1 MRGIDEYLRL
11 QEETNKEIRL
21 ILLDLETVER
31 KEKELVYLENK
42 HLIDKFDNKNI
53 GMPGIARNEF
63 VITKKR
69 LGTLAIIDDAK
80 KLGLASE
87 ISNLFELV
95 NSLESKLLNLEI
107 KTNKSSEKGINE
119 TVSQEYSNDL
129 KSLRNVPLYEEQPI
143 QNKTENKKTGEKG
156 LKLGVSALNLVGII
170 LILISL
176 TTFGRYVYV
185 NFLSN
190 ETKGIVLFL
199 VPILILLA
207 GELYF
212 SKKNFKFSKGITSL
226 GISGLYTAVI
236 INYLVLDNI
245 TGIFAL
251 GITAIITGGAIY
263 LSYRKESNLLRIV
276 TLVGAYICLVPIDKI
291 SIEQSYILVVILT
304 IIHVMNI
311 YFPLQDI
318 KNRDIN
324 IPFEF
329 YTSILALVS
338 TLIIGV
344 NLDKNV
350 LVLLLIITTI
360 VYGVQYVIT
369 CTAKGNNLLNSIGI
383 LLYFTLYPLVTTVVY
398 PLSELGLFTSSY
410 VPYLPLGV
418 YCVIGLSILF
428 IVKKEARWTGYTG
441 FVLASLFIIINM
453 GFEKYDSYIICLAL
467 LTGGTLLLFIKEKNK
482 ILEYTL
488 IGLIVIS
495 ILGYFVTIEEAI
507 SVVYLVLFTGILCGS
522 KEFKNTLGVI
532 IFKYFYMLAIV
543 GWVQSMI
550 AHTDSLYDIEVYIVF
565 ISLAICIIYTVIINK
580 VYILRHDTIKD
591 MNYVSLWLMV
601 VVGLVAGLIGTTEF
615 YLSIAFTVYIFVSLL
630 TEDYID
636 TKRLSHNKTLIYAF
650 LSTYIV
656 VRLSFI
662 VDIVYEVKQLI
673 LSISLMI
680 VALGS
685 VFIGFKINNSKLRKY
700 GLILSLITCVKLMLV
715 DFYSFDF
722 IIKTL
727 VFLVVGIIALIISY
741 TFSKLENEHK
751 NK

>member
-42 HLIDKFDNKNI
+42 HLIDKFNNKSI
-53 GMPGIARNEF
+53 VMPVIAVNEF
-63 VITKKR
+63 AIIKKR
-69 LGTLAIIDDAK
+69 LGTLTIIDNAK
-80 KLGLASE
+80 KLGLTSE

-95 NSLESKLLNLEI
+95 NNLESKLLNLEI
-107 KTNKSSEKGINE
+107 KTNKFSEKDINE
-119 TVSQEYSNDL
+119 TASQEYSKD
-129 KSLRNVPLYEEQPI
+129 NVPLYEKQLI
-143 QNKTENKKTGEKG
+143 INKKTGEKG

-185 NFLSN
+185 KFLSK
-190 ETKGIVLFL
+190 EMKGIVLFL
-199 VPILILLA
+199 VPIIILLVS
-207 GELYF
+207 ELYLR
-212 SKKNFKFSKGITSL
+212 KINYKFSKGITAL

-251 GITAIITGGAIY
+251 VITTIITGGAIY
-263 LSYRKESNLLRIV
+263 LSYKKESNLLRIV
-276 TLVGAYICLVPIDKI
+276 TLIGAYICLVPIDKI
-291 SIEQSYILVVILT
+291 SIGQSYILVVILT
-304 IIHVMNI
+304 IIHALNI

-318 KNRDIN
+318 KNKDIN

-338 TLIIGV
+338 TLIIGI

-350 LVLLLIITTI
+350 FVLLLIITTI
-360 VYGVQYVIT
+360 VYSVQYVIT
-369 CTAKGNNLLNSIGI
+369 CKAKENLLNSVGL
-383 LLYFTLYPLVTTVVY
+383 LLYFAIYPLVTWALFFEIG
-398 PLSELGLFTSSY
+398 LSSSSN
-410 VPYLPLGV
+410 VPYIPLGI
-418 YCVIGLSILF
+418 YCVIGLLILF
-428 IVKKEARWTGYTG
+428 TVKKTVRWTGYTG
-441 FVLASLFIIINM
+441 FVLASLLIIISLP
-453 GFEKYDSYIICLAL
+453 FEGYDSYVVAISL
-467 LTGGTLLLFIKEKNK
+467 LTGGTLLLFVKEKNN
-482 ILEYTL
+482 ILKYTL
-488 IGLIVIS
+488 VGLIGIS
-495 ILGYFVTIEEAI
+495 ILGYVIAIEEPI
-507 SVVYLVLFTGILCGS
+507 SAVYLVLFAIILYGS
-522 KEFKNTLGVI
+522 KEFKNILGVI
-532 IFKYFYMLAIV
+532 VFKYFYMLSLV
-543 GWVQSMI
+543 WWVQSMI
-550 AHTDSLYDIEVYIVF
+550 AHTESLYDIEVYIVF
-565 ISLAICIIYTVIINK
+565 ISLVICIIYTTIINK
-580 VYILRHDTIKD
+580 VDILKHDTIKS
-591 MNYVSLWLMV
+591 MNYVSLCLMV
-601 VVGLVAGLIGTTEF
+601 IIGLLAGLVGTTEF
-615 YLSIAFTVYIFVSLL
+615 YLSIAITIYILASML

-636 TKRLSHNKTLIYAF
+636 NRRLSNNKTLIYAF

-656 VRLSFI
+656 VRLCFI
-662 VDIVYEVKQLI
+662 VDIVYEVKQLM

-685 VFIGFKINNSKLRKY
+685 VFIGFKLNNSKLRKY
-700 GLILSLITCVKLMLV
+700 GLILSLITCAKLMLV

-741 TFSKLENEHK
+741 TFSKLENVYK

>member
-1 MRGIDEYLRL
+1 MRSIDEYLRL

-31 KEKELVYLENK
+31 KEKQLVYLENK
-42 HLIDKFDNKNI
+42 QLIDIIDNNNI
-53 GMPGIARNEF
+53 VMPGIVRNEF
-63 VITKKR
+63 GIIKKR
-69 LGTLAIIDDAK
+69 LGTITIIDDAK
-80 KLGLASE
+80 KLGLTSE
-87 ISNLFELV
+87 ISNLYQLV
-95 NSLESKLLNLEI
+95 NNLETKLLNLEM
-107 KTNKSSEKGINE
+107 KTNKSSEKSSNE
-119 TVSQEYSNDL
+119 TISQEHSNDM
-129 KSLRNVPLYEEQPI
+129 KSLVIESKTKT
-143 QNKTENKKTGEKG
+143 NKTRANG

-185 NFLSN
+185 NFLSK
-190 ETKGIVLFL
+190 EMKGVVLFL

-212 SKKNFKFSKGITSL
+212 SKKNYKFSKGITAL

-245 TGIFAL
+245 NGIVAL
-251 GITAIITGGAIY
+251 VITAIITGGAIY
-263 LSYRKESNLLRIV
+263 LSYKKESNLLRIV

-304 IIHVMNI
+304 IIHALNI
-311 YFPLQDI
+311 YFPLQGI
-318 KNRDIN
+318 KNRDVN

-344 NLDKNV
+344 NLEKNV
-350 LVLLLIITTI
+350 LVFLLIITTI
-360 VYGVQYVIT
+360 VYSVQYVIT
-369 CTAKGNNLLNSIGI
+369 CKAKENLLNTLGL
-383 LLYFTLYPLVTTVVY
+383 LLYFAIYPLVTSVVY
-398 PLSELGLFTSSY
+398 PLSEVGLFTRAY

-428 IVKKEARWTGYTG
+428 TLKKASRWTGYTG
-441 FVLASLFIIINM
+441 FVLACTFIIINIA
-453 GFEKYDSYIICLAL
+453 FQEYDSYVLCLAL
-467 LTGGTLLLFIKEKNK
+467 LTGGTLLLFIKDNNK
-482 ILEYTL
+482 ILKYTL
-488 IGLIVIS
+488 IGLVVIS
-495 ILGYFVTIEEAI
+495 ILGYFITIEEAI
-507 SVVYLVLFTGILCGS
+507 SVIYLVLFAIILYGS
-522 KEFKNTLGVI
+522 KEFKNTLGVVV
-532 IFKYFYMLAIV
+532 FKYFYMLSLV
-543 GWVQSMI
+543 WWVQSMI
-550 AHTDSLYDIEVYIVF
+550 AHTESLYDIEVYVVF
-565 ISLAICIIYTVIINK
+565 ISLVICIIYTTIINK
-580 VYILRHDTIKD
+580 VDRLRHDTIKS
-591 MNYVSLWLMV
+591 MNYVSLCLIV
-601 VVGLVAGLIGTTEF
+601 VVGLLAGLIGTTEF
-615 YLSIAFTVYIFVSLL
+615 YLSIVITVYILVSML

-636 TKRLSHNKTLIYAF
+636 NRRISHNKTLIYAF

-662 VDIVYEVKQLI
+662 VDIVYEVKQLM

-685 VFIGFKINNSKLRKY
+685 VFIGFKLNNPKLRKY

-741 TFSKLENEHK
+741 TFSKLENEYK